1 MSTGEGL
8 MAPPARQRLP
18 LLGRMSSTAWI
29 FVGLVGVTLSAWL
42 ALAYLFSGMGG
53 GTSVV
58 ETQRVIKS
66 LSSTTAKHG
75 ALEFRAVAV
84 TPDYFRVTDRGDELF
99 ALDPKK
105 NLATMVDSPEYFDT
119 FNKSSADL
127 GVDPERYLSLL
138 VTVAVHEGDLPA
150 TESWL
155 ESIVLRSGDVG
166 VAPLPAHKVA
176 YRSEHHV
183 TLALQFPR
191 KDENGVALL
200 KEEGQLRLV
209 APGFAPDQEPLAV
222 SWQLPLADTS
232 DAGAIGAGATM
243 GGMLAVFAG
252 LLVIFSPCA
261 VHMTAYFLP
270 MITGLGMKEVL
281 DRTDDIR
288 FRARLMSLALAFVG
302 GFVVLYTL
310 FGVAAGFAGQFF
322 SDTARLAPYVTPL
335 RIFAGT
341 VVIFM
346 AMQTLGV
353 FRLPFV
359 LNLAIPGRP
368 HAAGARAG
376 YFAAV
381 VSGMTV
387 SMGCLTCVGGSLL
400 AALLIYAGAS
410 GSPMTGGLTLFLFSC
425 GMSIPFLVA
434 AFAFQRAVPK
444 FTGAR
449 RLLRY
454 STTAAAA
461 LMLVMGLLIISGN
474 DSIFERLVL

>member
-1 MSTGEGL
+1 MISVQGL
-8 MAPPARQRLP
+8 VSRPGWQRVP
-18 LLGRMSSTAWI
+18 VLGRMSATAWI
-29 FVGLVGVTLSAWL
+29 FAGLVAVTLGAWF

-53 GTSVV
+53 RPSVV

-66 LSSTTAKHG
+66 LTSTTAERG
-75 ALEFRAVAV
+75 LLEFRAVAV
-84 TPDYFRVTDRGDELF
+84 TPEYFRVTDRGDELF
-99 ALDPKK
+99 ALDPQK
-105 NLATMVDSPEYFDT
+105 NLATMVDSPDYFDM
-119 FNKSSADL
+119 FNRSPADL
-127 GVDPERYLSLL
+127 GVDPDRYLSLL
-138 VTVAVHEGDLPA
+138 VTVQVHEGDLPA

-155 ESIVLRSGDVG
+155 GSVVLRSDDVS
-166 VAPLPAHKVA
+166 VAPLPAYKVT
-176 YRSEHHV
+176 YRSEHHL

-191 KDENGVALL
+191 EDVTGAALL
-200 KEEGQLRLV
+200 RKDGELRLV
-209 APGFAPDQEPLAV
+209 APGLAPGGDPLAV
-222 SWQLPLADTS
+222 SWQLPLAETS
-232 DAGAIGAGATM
+232 GTGVAGAGATM

-281 DRTDDIR
+281 DRADDVR
-288 FRARLMSLALAFVG
+288 FRLHLMSLALAFVA

-322 SDTARLAPYVTPL
+322 SDTARLTPYVTPL
-335 RIFAGT
+335 RIVAGS

-359 LNLAIPGRP
+359 INLAIPGRP
-368 HAAGARAG
+368 HAAGTRAG

-387 SMGCLTCVGGSLL
+387 SVGCLTCVGGSLL

-410 GSPMTGGLTLFLFSC
+410 GSPVTGGLTLFLFSC
-425 GMSIPFLVA
+425 GMSIPFLIA